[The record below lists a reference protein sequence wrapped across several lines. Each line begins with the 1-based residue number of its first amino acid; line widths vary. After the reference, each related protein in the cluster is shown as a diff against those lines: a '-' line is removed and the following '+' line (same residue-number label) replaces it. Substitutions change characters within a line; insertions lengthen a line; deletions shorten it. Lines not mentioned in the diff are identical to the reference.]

1 LGGGLR
7 CLLSDLD
14 EVVVGRAETRDVRA
28 VRARRLNIALP
39 DRKLSAKHAR
49 FVRHEDTWH
58 IEDLGSTNGTFV
70 NGRRVTREELADGD
84 VVVVGRAVLLMR
96 LFLPTPEP
104 APSILFGRKAAGQPF
119 GIVTLLPA
127 LAAELAPLG
136 RVAKSNVTVL
146 LLGETGT
153 GKEVCA
159 RAIHAASQRRGELV
173 PVNCAALPDSLVE
186 AQFFG
191 HHKGA
196 FTGAAREALGFVRA
210 ADGGTLFLDEI
221 GDLPPSAQG
230 VLLRVLQEGEVVP
243 IGSARPIRVDVRVI
257 AATHR
262 PIEAMVDRGAFRHD
276 LFARLQGFTQRL
288 WPLRDRREDIGLLLA
303 DILRDDPKH
312 SSEPVRITSDAA
324 CALVRHKWPLN
335 VRELKQALLG
345 AYSMVSEGR
354 LTLEHLPP
362 AVAQAAAAASPSK
375 QGRKGL
381 SPADAALRATLTK
394 HLQNCRGNVAAVA
407 RDMGKA
413 TMQVYRW
420 MERLGIDPRTFR

>member
-1 LGGGLR
+1 MGGGLR
-7 CLLSDLD
+7 CSLSDLD
-14 EVVVGRAETRDVRA
+14 EVGVGRAETRDVRTS
-28 VRARRLNIALP
+28 RARRLNIALP

-58 IEDLGSTNGTFV
+58 VEDLGSTNGTFV
-70 NGRRVTREELADGD
+70 NGRRVTQEELADGD
-84 VVVVGRAVLLMR
+84 IVAVGRAALRMR
-96 LFLPTPEP
+96 LFLPTPKPTP
-104 APSILFGRKAAGQPF
+104 AVLFGKEAGQPL
-119 GIVTLLPA
+119 GIGTLLPA
-127 LAAELAPLG
+127 LAAELAPLA
-136 RVAKSNVTVL
+136 RVAVSKMTVL

-159 RAIHAASQRRGELV
+159 RAVHAASKRRGELV

-243 IGSARPIRVDVRVI
+243 IGGARPVRVDVRVI

-288 WPLRDRREDIGLLLA
+288 WPLRDRREDIGLLVA

-312 SSEPVRITSDAA
+312 STEPVRITSDAA
-324 CALVRHKWPLN
+324 CALVRYKWPLN

-345 AYSMVSEGR
+345 ALSMVSEGR
-354 LTLEHLPP
+354 ITLEHLPP
-362 AVAQAAAAASPSK
+362 AVAQAAAAAPPSTK
-375 QGRKGL
+375 GRKGL
-381 SPADAALRATLTK
+381 SPADAALHATLTK
-394 HLQNCRGNVAAVA
+394 HLQQCHGNVASVA

-420 MERLGIDPRTFR
+420 MERLGIDPKTFR